1 MENINSIL
9 LPDENYNY
17 QGTDDIDKE
26 YNSYIYSEVLNQT
39 EVKPVKIEC
48 METFEILNQRKMKLP
63 FSDENK
69 YKQKTILLGRKK
81 KNSNIKGNHN
91 KFSGDNIIKKIKSN
105 LLIRLAKFINI
116 KIRKIYNNNIGYGI
130 FQKQLLKMNQRQI
143 VNSKDNK
150 LFIFKTLKEIFSD
163 DISTKYVSYSITH
176 NKDLIQE
183 LINERDEEKRIKFN
197 KLFNLTFFDCLKHFR
212 GNSLII
218 IVSIF

>member
-48 METFEILNQRKMKLP
+48 METSGSLNQRKMKLP
-63 FSDENK
+63 ISDKNSYEPK
-69 YKQKTILLGRKK
+69 KTLLGRKK

-105 LLIRLAKFINI
+105 LLISLAKFINI
-116 KIRKIYNNNIGYGI
+116 KINEIYNNNI
-130 FQKQLLKMNQRQI
+130 
-143 VNSKDNK
+143 
-150 LFIFKTLKEIFSD
+150 E
-163 DISTKYVSYSITH
+163 
-176 NKDLIQE
+176 
-183 LINERDEEKRIKFN
+183 
-197 KLFNLTFFDCLKHFR
+197 
-212 GNSLII
+212 
-218 IVSIF
+218 